1 MLLCTVDSYA
11 DLHLLIG
18 TNRRHLAIISLFIFI
33 GVVCV
38 QSVRRL
44 GARPSSA
51 SAGLFSCPSNRTNL
65 GSVPT
70 FPSRA
75 HLRLTETWS
84 SLHKLFND
92 HPPQPSTLPQPKHES
107 DLGFPTKE
115 QLKLLLNISES
126 DAHIT
131 RIEHTAVFRHIVPYP
146 ENVFHGR
153 GIVTLAGG
161 RYSEF
166 AAIALGMLREVGS
179 ILPVE
184 VWIKDRSEENR
195 NWCDEITKEGM
206 VCRRLSD
213 YMDLSA
219 VPLPYQWKAF
229 VMLFSSF
236 EEILFLDAD
245 SMPIK
250 KPDAVFDS
258 KVYRDTGA
266 ILWPDYW
273 KHTGSPWLP
282 YAIGISDGA
291 SEMLQDERSVESGQI
306 VWNKHRHWKVGHSKD
321 TVYWRTFLPAS
332 R

>member
-1 MLLCTVDSYA
+1 MHFANLCQRTGA
-11 DLHLLIG
+11 
-18 TNRRHLAIISLFIFI
+18 NRRHLAIVFLFVFISL
-33 GVVCV
+33 VCFH
-38 QSVRRL
+38 SVRRY
-44 GARPSSA
+44 GESSSSA
-51 SAGLFSCPSNRTNL
+51 PTSLFGCPSNRTNP
-65 GSVPT
+65 GPVPT
-70 FPSRA
+70 ISSKA

-84 SLHKLFND
+84 ALHKLFAG
-92 HPPQPSTLPQPKHES
+92 HPPHPSTLPQPKHES

-115 QLKLLLNISES
+115 QLKHLLNISDSE
-126 DAHIT
+126 AHLT
-131 RIEHTAVFRHIVPYP
+131 RIEHTAVLRHIVPFP
-146 ENVFHGR
+146 EDVFHGR

-179 ILPVE
+179 RLPVE
-184 VWIKDRSEENR
+184 VWVKDRSEENK
-195 NWCDEITKEGM
+195 NWCDEIAKEGM

-245 SMPIK
+245 SIPIK
-250 KPDAVFDS
+250 NPDAVFES
-258 KVYRDTGA
+258 KVYHDTGA
-266 ILWPDYW
+266 VLWPDYW

-306 VWNKHRHWKVGHSKD
+306 VWNKHRHWKVGSFTEFRD
-321 TVYWRTFLPAS
+321 
-332 R
+332 